1 MEYVDILDDKG
12 NKTGQTKSFDEVHQ
26 AGLIHRT
33 VHVWILNS
41 KNELLIQ
48 KRERNRK
55 AYPLYWDISASGH
68 ISAGQTSLEAAQRE
82 TKEELGL
89 DVSESEFEYLFTLE
103 EHIVL
108 NDGTY
113 INNEFQDVYL
123 VKKDIDNSRI
133 KLTDGEVEEVKFLT
147 VGEFKKWVDGK
158 GEPMV
163 PHEKEY
169 RQLMNYI

>member
-12 NKTGQTKSFDEVHQ
+12 NKTGQVKSCEEAHHF
-26 AGLIHRT
+26 GLIHRT

-89 DVSESEFEYLFTLE
+89 DVSKSEFEYLFTLE

-123 VKKDIDNSRI
+123 VKKDVDNSRM
-133 KLTDGEVEEVKFLT
+133 KLDNREVEEVKFLT
-147 VGEFKKWVDGK
+147 VDEFKKWVDGK